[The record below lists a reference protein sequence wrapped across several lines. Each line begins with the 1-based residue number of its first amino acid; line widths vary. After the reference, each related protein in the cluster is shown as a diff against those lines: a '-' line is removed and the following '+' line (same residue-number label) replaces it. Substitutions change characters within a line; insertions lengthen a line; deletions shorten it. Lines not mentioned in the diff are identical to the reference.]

1 MEITVR
7 KASLTDLSNIVDLYL
22 ENSNRR
28 WSEFDKQMLES
39 GLRKLIS
46 APSKGFQMVAEV
58 EQDIIGIL
66 RIAPEW
72 SPLRDSSFWWIEN
85 VYVRPNWR
93 RKGVYRKMY
102 NYIYDSAKK
111 NKKICGIRLYTE
123 QDNTVARKT
132 YVETGMRGKL
142 TELFEIDF
150 IFGPEARA

>member
-58 EQDIIGIL
+58 EQDIVGIL

-72 SPLRDSSFWWIEN
+72 SPLRDS
-85 VYVRPNWR
+85 
-93 RKGVYRKMY
+93 
-102 NYIYDSAKK
+102 
-111 NKKICGIRLYTE
+111 
-123 QDNTVARKT
+123 
-132 YVETGMRGKL
+132 
-142 TELFEIDF
+142 
-150 IFGPEARA
+150 